1 MSLSENAFKPKAMA
15 LSKNELK
22 QKKILRWVKNELK
35 HECL

>member
-22 QKKILRWVKNELK
+22 QKSFCAE
-35 HECL
+35 